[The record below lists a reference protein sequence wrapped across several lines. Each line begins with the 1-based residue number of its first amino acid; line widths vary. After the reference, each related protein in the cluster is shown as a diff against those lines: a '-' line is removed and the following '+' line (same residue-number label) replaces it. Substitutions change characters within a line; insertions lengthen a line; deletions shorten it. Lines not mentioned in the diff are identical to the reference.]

1 MAQIESADQLAVC
14 QQTNHLESQADRN
27 TNNILNAIAG

>member
-14 QQTNHLESQADRN
+14 QQTNALSTQADRN
-27 TNNILNAIAG
+27 ANSILNAIAG